1 MGVLLHSEKS
11 CQNIIGSISDDMKKR
26 LCASVIESN
35 SKFSIMIDESTSV
48 ANVSC
53 LVIHMRAFVNNTP
66 TNIFLDLIELAKAD
80 ADTIVDRILEA
91 LRKNGFSHEFCESNF
106 ICFASDGAS
115 VMTGRKSGV
124 GQKLLLKYPDLI
136 LWHCANH
143 RLELA
148 VGDVAKTV
156 SGVNPFKTF
165 MDSLYSVYSQSPKLQ
180 CELKG
185 VASDLDVAI
194 SKIGRVL
201 DTRWAASSLLSA
213 RAVWSSFPALA
224 THFKGYGDKD
234 DKFSGLYTTLT
245 SVNFVQNLAVV
256 LDILSE
262 VSKLSLALQ
271 ARSVT
276 IAESHCL
283 IMQSVMAVENM
294 IREPCEYCKK
304 ADQAIDDGEICRVKS
319 TNKQVELIDR
329 DGR

>member
-1 MGVLLHSEKS
+1 
-11 CQNIIGSISDDMKKR
+11 
-26 LCASVIESN
+26 
-35 SKFSIMIDESTSV
+35 MIDESTSV

-53 LVIHMRAFVNNTP
+53 LVIHMRAFVKNTP

-294 IREPCEYCKK
+294 IREPGEYCKK
-304 ADQAIDDGEICRVKS
+304 ADQAINDGGFCG
-319 TNKQVELIDR
+319 VELNHKR
-329 DGR
+329 VLLN